1 MKPELKFVIEKLET
15 RLEMQVLAAP
25 ISTNACLASCAANA
39 TPDVISSCAMA
50 PLFR

>member
-1 MKPELKFVIEKLET
+1 MKPELKFVVEKLET

-25 ISTNACLASCAANA
+25 ISTNACASACAVAS
-39 TPDVISSCAMA
+39 PDVISSCALQ

>member
-1 MKPELKFVIEKLET
+1 MNEIKFVVEKLET

-25 ISTNACLASCAANA
+25 ISTNACASACAAASRDIVAN
-39 TPDVISSCAMA
+39 CALQ